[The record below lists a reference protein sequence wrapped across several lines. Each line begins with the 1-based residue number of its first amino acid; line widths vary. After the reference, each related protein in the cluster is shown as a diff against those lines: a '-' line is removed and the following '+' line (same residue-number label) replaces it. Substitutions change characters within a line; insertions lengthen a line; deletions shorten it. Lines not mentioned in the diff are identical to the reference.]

1 MACLRASSSE
11 KAAGEVANVRGRSN
25 NRVVL
30 EDRLYRLV
38 EAGIAL
44 TSDQSVE
51 RVLRKLVEVAPGV
64 VGTRRARFSSG
75 EVEPA
80 GPDVLSVPIL
90 LRGVPFGR
98 LDLVPGEAGGAFTA
112 EQQELATMLAR
123 QAGVAIENARRYES
137 ATRWLHQLEALTD
150 VSNALASE
158 LELSRLLQLVAQR
171 LRELVAARLVLIE
184 RPVGENELEI
194 TTADGERAS
203 SFIGLRVPRDGSK
216 AGRVLDRGRSE
227 RVDSLIEDL
236 EAYQPGGQRV
246 GARTALFVP
255 MLLRDRAIGI
265 LIAINKVGDDERF
278 SDDDLRLA
286 EAFAARAAIAA
297 DLSERMLRDT
307 GDRGSTTPAARPSG
321 LTKREA
327 EVLRLVAMGLSDAA
341 VAERLTVSERTV
353 HSHLR
358 SIYRKLEVSSR
369 SGATRFALE
378 HRLV

>member
-1 MACLRASSSE
+1 MACLCAIGSE
-11 KAAGEVANVRGRSN
+11 KAALEVANVRGRSN
-25 NRVVL
+25 NRCVL
-30 EDRLYRLV
+30 EERLYRLV

-51 RVLRKLVEVAPGV
+51 RVVRKLVEVAPGV
-64 VGTRRARFSSG
+64 VGTRRASFSSG
-75 EVEPA
+75 DAEPA
-80 GPDVLSVPIL
+80 SPDVLSVPIL
-90 LRGVPFGR
+90 LRGVQFGR
-98 LDLVPGEAGGAFTA
+98 LEFPREDGDALTP

-137 ATRWLHQLEALTD
+137 ATRWLQQLEALTD

-158 LELSRLLQLVAQR
+158 LELSRLLQIVAQR
-171 LRELVAARLVLIE
+171 LRELVGARLVLIE
-184 RPVGENELEI
+184 RPSGENELEI
-194 TTADGERAS
+194 IAADGERAS
-203 SFIGLRVPRDGSK
+203 SFIGFRVPRDGSK

-246 GARTALFVP
+246 GARAALFVP
-255 MLLRDRAIGI
+255 MLLRDRAMGI
-265 LIAINKVGDDERF
+265 LIAIDKVGDDARF

-297 DLSERMLRDT
+297 DLSERLVRDA
-307 GDRGSTTPAARPSG
+307 GDSRWAAPTARPSG
-321 LTKREA
+321 LTTREA
-327 EVLRLVAMGLSDAA
+327 DVLRLVARGLSDAA

-378 HRLV
+378 HGIV